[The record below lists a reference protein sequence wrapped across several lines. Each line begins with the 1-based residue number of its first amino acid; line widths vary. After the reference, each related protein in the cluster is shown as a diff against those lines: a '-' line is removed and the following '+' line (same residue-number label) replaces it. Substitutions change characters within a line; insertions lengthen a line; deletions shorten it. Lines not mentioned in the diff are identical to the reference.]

1 MPKQRIIT
9 PDEVIAAW
17 GGDYHIGTAIALIH
31 KALVKD
37 GSTEDLRNAAEH
49 LGASAYM
56 AENAVQRAKW
66 RKNKKKLRT
75 KGTKET
81 KKNGGAPQPAGGAS

>member
-1 MPKQRIIT
+1 MPKQRTIT
-9 PDEVIAAW
+9 PDEVIASW

-37 GSTEDLRNAAEH
+37 GSTEDLRIAAEH

-81 KKNGGAPQPAGGAS
+81 KKNGTTQPAGGAS